1 MPGKKLKPPPQAQAR
16 ARARGLRTLQHQTLP
31 PRVRDAI
38 ETEVWMRS
46 LLARRTPLS
55 MRDARWATKDQV
67 HDEAIG
73 WFLRQQRTAPLLEF
87 PARRQGD
94 EDLTF
99 WVDSRLMQQVRRQ
112 AQRDGVKVS
121 RFIEAALSAY
131 ARQHVPPEFTSFRE
145 RVELEA
151 ARLYGSAHEARVP
164 GAPRRGTA

>member
-1 MPGKKLKPPPQAQAR
+1 MPGKKLKPPVR
-16 ARARGLRTLQHQTLP
+16 ARTRALRTLQHQTLP
-31 PRVRDAI
+31 SRVRAAI

-46 LLARRTPLS
+46 LLARRTPLAA
-55 MRDARWATKDQV
+55 RDARWATKDQV

-73 WFLRQQRTAPLLEF
+73 WFLRQQREAPLLEF
-87 PARRQGD
+87 PARRHGD

-99 WVDSRLMQQVRRQ
+99 WIDSRLMQQVRRQ

-121 RFIEAALSAY
+121 RFIEAALAAY
-131 ARQHVPPEFTSFRE
+131 ARQHVPPDFTSFRD

-151 ARLYGSAHEARVP
+151 ERLYGRSHEALLP

>member
-1 MPGKKLKPPPQAQAR
+1 MAGKKPKLP

-31 PRVRDAI
+31 PRIRDAI

-46 LLARRTPLS
+46 LLARRAPSTA
-55 MRDARWATKDQV
+55 RHARWATKDQV

-73 WFLRQQRTAPLLEF
+73 WFLRQQRETPQREY
-87 PARRQGD
+87 PARRHGD
-94 EDLTF
+94 ADLTF
-99 WVDSRLMQQVRRQ
+99 WVDSRLMQQVRRH

-131 ARQHVPPEFTSFRE
+131 VRHHMPSEFMSFRE

-151 ARLYGSAHEARVP
+151 ERLYGSVHGAPVHGAPVS
-164 GAPRRGTA
+164 GAPRRGPA

>member
-1 MPGKKLKPPPQAQAR
+1 MVRKKQKLP

-31 PRVRDAI
+31 PRIRDAI

-46 LLARRTPLS
+46 LLARRAPLTA
-55 MRDARWATKDQV
+55 RNARWATKDQV

-73 WFLRQQRTAPLLEF
+73 WFLRQQREAPQLEY

-112 AQRDGVKVS
+112 ALRDGVKVS

-131 ARQHVPPEFTSFRE
+131 VRQHLPPEFMSFRE

-151 ARLYGSAHEARVP
+151 QRLYGSARELPVP
-164 GAPRRGTA
+164 GTTRRGTA